1 MSFITRTFRTL
12 PMVAG
17 ALLLLAIAHGPAQ
30 ADSNK
35 AWVLESQSGQVHLV
49 RSGISPVSL
58 TDGDVFSGG
67 DWIETGPDGRAVLRR
82 GDETIVV
89 APGSRI
95 GLPKE
100 NTGRFATRILQSL
113 GTILLT
119 VEKQAKQHFEVQTP
133 YLTAVVKGTTFT
145 VGIQGERAVVH
156 VVEGLVEVQNLASGR
171 SSLVRPGQTGS
182 VLRNGPAEV
191 EVQGAADGGKAPS
204 DKTPSTAVPSA
215 TQAAAPA
222 IEVARSNNAIAITET
237 LGAKPLDLKG
247 STRGLIRAAAQVAP
261 QAQLGQGSS
270 KQNGLAVG
278 QVVSVNSGQGNSL
291 ALDRSAS
298 AAVDGGTGLGL
309 SQSTSVSAGGGTG
322 LGLSQ
327 STSVGAGGSTGLAL
341 NQSASVDVGGGS
353 GLGLNLSVDLG
364 VGGGE
369 GLNVDLGLN
378 TNPGENNVVGQ
389 AVNTVTSTVS
399 KVGGGLLGG
408 LLGGTEK

>member
-1 MSFITRTFRTL
+1 MTFIARIFRSL
-12 PMVAG
+12 PAVAG
-17 ALLLLAIAHGPAQ
+17 ALLFLAVSHGHAY
-30 ADSNK
+30 ADSTK

-49 RSGISPVSL
+49 RSGISPIAL

-95 GLPKE
+95 GLPQE

-182 VLRNGPAEV
+182 VSRNGPAEV
-191 EVQGAADGGKAPS
+191 EIQGSTD
-204 DKTPSTAVPSA
+204 DDQTPIHSA
-215 TQAAAPA
+215 TGVKQAAASA
-222 IEVARSNNAIAITET
+222 KDMVGTARDANAIAITET

-247 STRGLIRAAAQVAP
+247 STGGLIRAAVGDVPQTLLSTGGSTGFQSAQIDVGADMVA
-261 QAQLGQGSS
+261 LSG
-270 KQNGLAVG
+270 GLAIN
-278 QVVSVNSGQGNSL
+278 Q
-291 ALDRSAS
+291 SAS
-298 AAVDGGTGLGL
+298 TGI
-309 SQSTSVSAGGGTG
+309 GGGE
-322 LGLSQ
+322 LSLNQ
-327 STSVGAGGSTGLAL
+327 TTSASVGGSTGLAL
-341 NQSASVDVGGGS
+341 NQGTSLSTGGGS
-353 GLGLNLSVDLG
+353 GLALNQGLNVGIGSESGLAVNQSVELG
-364 VGGGE
+364 IGGGE

-378 TNPGENNVVGQ
+378 TNLGENSNPIGQVVE
-389 AVNTVTSTVS
+389 TVTSTVS
-399 KVGGGLLGG
+399 NVGGGLVGGLLGG
-408 LLGGTEK
+408 GGR